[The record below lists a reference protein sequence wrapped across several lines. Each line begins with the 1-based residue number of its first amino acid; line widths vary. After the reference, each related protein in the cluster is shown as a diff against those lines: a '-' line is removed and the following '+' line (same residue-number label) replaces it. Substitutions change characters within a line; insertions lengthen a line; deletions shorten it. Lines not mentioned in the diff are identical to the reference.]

1 MKKPKVH
8 KIRNFNDFFKVATL
22 ENYDR
27 ITSDFLILFYNLLR
41 AKETMTEEELKSIK
55 LPYFEWSDDNENR
68 LGYKFDKL
76 GDIYFEKKKEC
87 SHYDENDNSAF
98 YYDGHDSHHRYY
110 KCKLC
115 GFEKEI

>member
-68 LGYKFDKL
+68 LGYRFDKL
-76 GDIYFEKKKEC
+76 GNIYFEKKK
-87 SHYDENDNSAF
+87 D
-98 YYDGHDSHHRYY
+98 
-110 KCKLC
+110 
-115 GFEKEI
+115 

>member
-27 ITSDFLILFYNLLR
+27 ITADFLILFYNLLR

-55 LPYFEWSDDNENR
+55 LTTFKVVI
-68 LGYKFDKL
+68 GY
-76 GDIYFEKKKEC
+76 
-87 SHYDENDNSAF
+87 SF
-98 YYDGHDSHHRYY
+98 YQNGR
-110 KCKLC
+110 
-115 GFEKEI
+115 IVT